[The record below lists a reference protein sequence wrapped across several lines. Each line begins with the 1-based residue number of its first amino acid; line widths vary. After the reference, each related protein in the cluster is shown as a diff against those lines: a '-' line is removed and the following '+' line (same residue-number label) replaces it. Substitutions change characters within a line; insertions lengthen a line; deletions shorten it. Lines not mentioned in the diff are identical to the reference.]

1 VEYLDRLAETAVKE
15 AIQSL
20 AANGKRANSNNV
32 PDEALELFRRKGRG
46 RVSASEAPKRIA
58 QAIGR
63 LRDRR
68 EIKAPQAP
76 YNDWVVIGHGEPA
89 AANESAE

>member
-20 AANGKRANSNNV
+20 AASGKRANSNNV
-32 PDEALELFRRKGRG
+32 PAEAVQLFQRKGRG
-46 RVSASEAPKRIA
+46 RVSASEAPKRVS

-76 YNDWVVIGHGEPA
+76 YNDWVVIAHGAP